1 MYLLPLIMML
11 KTYDIIVCNF
21 ITGISFFY
29 LFEFQFNKNILVL
42 KAFNVIMYVL
52 ILIVAVIKII
62 YNMNIDQTEIYNLA

>member
-11 KTYDIIVCNF
+11 KTYDIMVCNF

-29 LFEFQFNKNILVL
+29 LFEFQFNKNIFVL